1 MGHMKQI
8 LPIVGLFTA
17 LQVHAAI
24 RYGKEIYPADADSL
38 IPVAFS
44 GQAARPVLAPTDS
57 GVKLSLSGTG
67 GTCGV
72 VKKIGTVQGKGDY
85 IHFLTRISNPTPSF
99 VSVEF
104 QLYNVRDKRILAKS
118 PPVVIRNSESPPV
131 NISLE
136 YTPDK
141 QDIGDLLIL
150 RWVQT
155 STEHPSRSF
164 CIEELE
170 VERIRPLDV
179 IETFPAG
186 DPGRLEPAV
195 FTGEAALPTLRQTT
209 TDSDNGDGRCDGAV
223 EVYSSEIGGTY
234 GAAWNLGTLEK
245 ADVPLRIETVW
256 SAAGNSYVRVDVQLC
271 NRTTE
276 TILASSGDIIAKNAE
291 ALPTTVTLDYTL
303 GKADKGCELEVRWVQ
318 TSTEHSSRNFIIDR
332 FSVAESQQ

>member
-1 MGHMKQI
+1 MGRMNQI
-8 LPIVGLFTA
+8 LPIVGVFTV

-24 RYGKEIYPADADSL
+24 QYGKEIYPADADSL
-38 IPVAFS
+38 IPAAFS
-44 GQAARPVLAPTDS
+44 GQAARPALAAVDS
-57 GVKLSLSGTG
+57 GVKLRLSGTG
-67 GTCGV
+67 GSCGV
-72 VKKIGTVQGKGDY
+72 VKRLGTVQREGDY

-136 YTPDK
+136 YTPVK
-141 QDIGDLLIL
+141 QDIGDLLVL

-195 FTGEAALPTLRQTT
+195 FTGEAELPELRKTT
-209 TDSDNGDGRCDGAV
+209 ADADNGDGGGDGAV
-223 EVYSSEIGGTY
+223 GVYSSETGGTY
-234 GAAWNLGTLEK
+234 GAAWNLGIIEK
-245 ADVPLRIETVW
+245 ADIPLHIETVW
-256 SAAGNSYVRVDVQLC
+256 SAAGSSYVHVDVQLY
-271 NRTTE
+271 NRTAE
-276 TILASSGDIIAKNAE
+276 TVLASSGAIIAKNAE
-291 ALPTTVTLDYTL
+291 SPPITVTLDYTL
-303 GKADKGCELEVRWVQ
+303 ESADKGCELEVRWVQ
-318 TSTEHSSRNFIIDR
+318 ISTEHTSRNFIIDR
-332 FSVAESQQ
+332 FLVAESKE